1 MKILANLGTL
11 KNGCT
16 ALVIE
21 DAYHPNY
28 IIASGFD
35 DSKPIGEKWNAAT
48 YFDGNLIA
56 FTNAIQEIELG
67 LNAERAIEIIRE
79 YVSDDFE
86 NADPAFIKD
95 KLESCMT
102 EEEIE
107 ACGFHLN
114 ELEEDYNMN

>member
-67 LNAERAIEIIRE
+67 LSVERAIEIIRQ
-79 YVSDDFE
+79 YVSDDLE
-86 NADPAFIKD
+86 NAEE
-95 KLESCMT
+95 KLESRMDAD
-102 EEEIE
+102 EIA
-107 ACGFHLN
+107 ACGYLFQH
-114 ELEEDYNMN
+114 EEDYDMD